1 VTRLTLRL
9 FGGFHALLGAE
20 VPLPLTARKAQA
32 LLAYLAVRPGQ
43 AHPRDKL
50 ATLLWPDTSDDQA
63 RQSLRVA
70 LVALRRALPVTEP
83 PILIAEAETLGL
95 AASAVDVDVVAFERC
110 VLTGTPD
117 ALAEAARL
125 YRGDFLEGF
134 RITEAPFEDWLTA
147 ERGRLYELAV
157 EGLAKLLQ
165 HQLAEGQAAP
175 AVQTALRL
183 VSLDPLQEAV
193 HRSLMRLYT
202 AQGRRGS
209 ALKQYQACVTVLR
222 RELGTDP
229 EIETRRLYQ
238 EILRRPST
246 SDDLA
251 RDATEG
257 LLEVTSSA
265 APGRPDLAGQETPLF
280 GREAELEQLRR
291 LLEDAVKGKG
301 HVAVI
306 MGEAGIGKT
315 RLLSALAAEG
325 IRRRCRV
332 LLGHCYESD
341 SILPFGPWVEACRS
355 SGLSTDQQILGR
367 LTPARRA
374 ELSRLLPEVYAPG
387 LPRPGDSDLRL
398 FEGVTELIEQAAV
411 HGPMVFMLEDLHWA
425 DEMSLRLLAF
435 VSRRA
440 ESFPVLLVATARVE
454 DLADATMARQSIREV
469 LRGRHA
475 MRLELSPLSP
485 ADTYKLVQALV
496 RDTQAIGHVQQQV
509 WEISEGNPFVVLE
522 TTRAINEG
530 TCSPDADLVPVP
542 QQVRE
547 MIAGRLERLS
557 DCARALAEV
566 AAIIGRE
573 FDFTLLHRAGGL
585 DESLTAEGVE
595 ELVRRSV
602 LRQIGARFGFSHERI
617 RAVVQEQVLPPQ
629 RKLRHRRVAEALEA
643 LRARELEHLSL
654 TIGTHF
660 REAQIWDK
668 ALKYLRKA
676 GAEAQA
682 RSANREAVAVFEQAL
697 AARQQLP
704 DSPETLSEELDIR
717 LELGPC
723 LGAVHGD
730 GSPEKE
736 AAYVAAR
743 ELCVRLD
750 DRPRLFPALWGQ
762 WHVSFNRGLYGEAR
776 DLGNELLSLARQLG
790 DPVFLLEAHHSL
802 WTSLYGT
809 GELEAAEFHAREGLE
824 KYDTER
830 HRVYASI
837 YGGHD
842 TGVCCLNFAALTAW
856 TRGYPDRALGYT
868 REALRLADRIGHPFS
883 RNLALYYAAWVHC
896 QRGEHSAT
904 AEKAKAALHSASAAG
919 LRSDRTAVLA
929 RVGGADV
936 LNEAEL
942 ACLHQTARPPWWLWT
957 HTFLFCLLAEAYAR
971 SGLPERGLA
980 VIAEIPERAMDTVY
994 GSEVHRCRGELLMSQ
1009 ADAHAPEAEMCFR
1022 TAIELARHG
1031 GSRSLELRAAT
1042 SLSRLLAQLGRRDEA
1057 LQILSAVYGWF
1068 TEGFDTADLSGA
1080 RTLLDELS
1088 AAPN

>member
-1 VTRLTLRL
+1 
-9 FGGFHALLGAE
+9 
-20 VPLPLTARKAQA
+20 LTARKAQA
-32 LLAYLAVRPGQ
+32 LLAYLGVRPGQ
-43 AHPRDKL
+43 LHPRDKL
-50 ATLLWPDTSDDQA
+50 ATLLWPETGDDQA

-70 LVALRRALPVTEP
+70 LVALRRALPSAGP
-83 PILIAEAETLGL
+83 PILMAEAETLSL
-95 AASAVDVDVVAFERC
+95 AASAVDVDVAAFERC
-110 VLTGTPD
+110 ILEGTPE

-134 RITEAPFEDWLTA
+134 RIAEAPFEDWLTA
-147 ERGRLYELAV
+147 QRARLYELAV

-165 HQLAEGQAAP
+165 HELTEGPAP
-175 AVQTALRL
+175 AAVQTALRL
-183 VSLDPLQEAV
+183 IALDPLQEPV
-193 HRSLMRLYT
+193 HRALMRLYA
-202 AQGRRGS
+202 AQGRRGA
-209 ALKQYQACVTVLR
+209 ALAQYQACVAVLR
-222 RELGTDP
+222 RELGVDP

-246 SDDLA
+246 TDDPRRGVTGTSGDL
-251 RDATEG
+251 
-257 LLEVTSSA
+257 TSSGTPA
-265 APGRPDLAGQETPLF
+265 RPDLPADETPLF
-280 GREAELEQLRR
+280 GRETELKQLRA
-291 LLEDAVKGKG
+291 LLEHAAKG
-301 HVAVI
+301 HGRLAII
-306 MGEAGIGKT
+306 MGEEGIGKT
-315 RLLSALAAEG
+315 RLLSALAREAIEHG
-325 IRRRCRV
+325 CRV
-332 LLGHCYESD
+332 LIGRCHESD

-355 SGLSTDQQILGR
+355 SGLSTDDEILCR
-367 LTPARRA
+367 LTPERRA
-374 ELSRLLPEVYAPG
+374 ELSRLLPEVHEPR
-387 LPRPGDSDLRL
+387 LPRPSDSDLRL
-398 FEGVTELIEQAAV
+398 FECVTQLMEEAATRE
-411 HGPMVFMLEDLHWA
+411 PMVLMLEDLHWA

-435 VSRRA
+435 ASRRVERWSA
-440 ESFPVLLVATARVE
+440 LLVATARVE
-454 DLADATMARQSIREV
+454 DLADAAIARHTIGEV
-469 LRGRHA
+469 CRAHQTA
-475 MRLELSPLSP
+475 RLELSPLSA
-485 ADTYKLVQALV
+485 ADTYRLVQALA
-496 RDTQAIGHVQQQV
+496 RDRQSMANLEKHVWAV
-509 WEISEGNPFVVLE
+509 SEGNPFVVVE
-522 TTRAINEG
+522 TTHAIQDGRCAPG
-530 TCSPDADLVPVP
+530 TRSPLPQLVRDL
-542 QQVRE
+542 
-547 MIAGRLERLS
+547 IARRLERLS
-557 DCARALAEV
+557 DGARTLAEV
-566 AAIIGRE
+566 AAVIGRE
-573 FDFTLLHRAGGL
+573 FDFALLYRAGGL
-585 DESLTAEGVE
+585 DEHSTAEGLE
-595 ELVRRSV
+595 ELVRRNV
-602 LRQIGARFGFSHERI
+602 LRELGERFGFSHERV
-617 RAVVQEQVLPPQ
+617 RVVVHDLLLPPQ
-629 RKLRHRRVAEALEA
+629 RKVRHRRVAEALEA

-682 RSANREAVAVFEQAL
+682 RSANREAVAAFEQAL

-704 DSPETLSEELDIR
+704 DSQETLSEELDIR

-750 DRPRLFPALWGQ
+750 DRPRLFPALWGL

-809 GELEAAEFHAREGLE
+809 GELEAAEFHAHEGLE
-824 KYDTER
+824 QYDTER

-868 REALRLADRIGHPFS
+868 REALWLADRIAHPFS
-883 RNLALYYAAWVHC
+883 SNLALYYAAWVHC

-904 AEKAKAALHSASAAG
+904 AEKAKAALDSASAAG

-929 RVGGADV
+929 RVGGEDV

-980 VIAEIPERAMDTVY
+980 VIAEIPERAMETVY

-1022 TAIELARHG
+1022 TAIELARHS

-1042 SLSRLLAQLGRRDEA
+1042 SLSRLLVQLGRRDEA

-1068 TEGFDTADLSGA
+1068 TEGFDTADLNSA
-1080 RTLLDELS
+1080 RILLDELS